1 MDVTYVAPCQSMTHV
16 LYDLAARPE
25 YLQPLREEI
34 EAVIATDGWTKAG
47 MGKMWKLDSFLRESQ
62 RYNGIG
68 ISTPV
73 FPLPRRS
80 R

>member
-1 MDVTYVAPCQSMTHV
+1 MTHV

-47 MGKMWKLDSFLRESQ
+47 MGKMWKLDSLLRETL
-62 RYNGIG
+62 RYYGLALCEH
-68 ISTPV
+68 
-73 FPLPRRS
+73 FPPLAPP
-80 R
+80 